1 MRKTHKNNNSIAC
14 DNLYTRQKTKTMI
27 AYTDIMKKTMTNKTT
42 TSFSTLNN
50 RNYTR
55 KVYSLDN
62 SVNYYRP
69 MLNKQKGRVYFAMQ
83 KTKQVKYKKEDAM
96 HKSVSIENVALST
109 ECASDE
115 INTRIDTQN
124 LISSALSKLDD
135 RRKKIIQMRFA
146 IGYDREHTP
155 TEIAKQFNLSPRR
168 IADIVNS
175 ALHKM
180 KKTHMRQFVHY
191 TNV

>member
-1 MRKTHKNNNSIAC
+1 MR
-14 DNLYTRQKTKTMI
+14 
-27 AYTDIMKKTMTNKTT
+27 KTMTNKTT
-42 TSFSTLNN
+42 TSFSALKN
-50 RNYTR
+50 RNYSR

-69 MLNKQKGRVYFAMQ
+69 RLSEQKGRVYFAMQ

-96 HKSVSIENVALST
+96 YKSVSIENVALST

-168 IADIVNS
+168 ITEIVNS

>member
-1 MRKTHKNNNSIAC
+1 
-14 DNLYTRQKTKTMI
+14 
-27 AYTDIMKKTMTNKTT
+27 MTNKTT
-42 TSFSTLNN
+42 TSFSALKN
-50 RNYTR
+50 RNYSR

-69 MLNKQKGRVYFAMQ
+69 RLSEQKGRVYFAMQ

-115 INTRIDTQN
+115 INTKIDTQN

>member
-1 MRKTHKNNNSIAC
+1 MKKTNKNNNSIKC
-14 DNLYTRQKTKTMI
+14 DTLYTIQTSKTMI
-27 AYTDIMKKTMTNKTT
+27 GYTDIMKKTMTNKTT
-42 TSFSTLNN
+42 TSFSALKN

-69 MLNKQKGRVYFAMQ
+69 TLNKQKSKVYFAMQ

-96 HKSVSIENVALST
+96 YKSVSIENVALST

>member
-1 MRKTHKNNNSIAC
+1 MRKTHKNNNSINC
-14 DNLYTRQKTKTMI
+14 DTLYTIQTSKTMI
-27 AYTDIMKKTMTNKTT
+27 GYTDIMKKTMTNKTT
-42 TSFSTLNN
+42 TSFSALKN

-69 MLNKQKGRVYFAMQ
+69 TLNKQKSKVYFAMQ

-96 HKSVSIENVALST
+96 YKSVSIENVALST
-109 ECASDE
+109 ECASDK

-124 LISSALSKLDD
+124 LISNALSQLDD
-135 RRKKIIQMRFA
+135 RKKKIIQMRYA
-146 IGYDREHTP
+146 IGYDRVHTRV
-155 TEIAKQFNLSPRR
+155 EIAKKFNICTTYVATLEH
-168 IADIVNS
+168 I

-180 KKTHMRQFVHY
+180 RRMKILLEAA
-191 TNV
+191 

>member
-1 MRKTHKNNNSIAC
+1 MRKTHKNNNSITC
-14 DNLYTRQKTKTMI
+14 DNLYTIHLSKTMI
-27 AYTDIMKKTMTNKTT
+27 GYTDNMKKTMTNKTT

-115 INTRIDTQN
+115 INTKIDTQN

>member
-1 MRKTHKNNNSIAC
+1 MRKTHKNNNSITC
-14 DNLYTRQKTKTMI
+14 DTMYTIQTSKTMI
-27 AYTDIMKKTMTNKTT
+27 GYTDIMKKTMTNKTT
-42 TSFSTLNN
+42 TSFSALKN

-69 MLNKQKGRVYFAMQ
+69 ILNKQKGKVYFAMQ